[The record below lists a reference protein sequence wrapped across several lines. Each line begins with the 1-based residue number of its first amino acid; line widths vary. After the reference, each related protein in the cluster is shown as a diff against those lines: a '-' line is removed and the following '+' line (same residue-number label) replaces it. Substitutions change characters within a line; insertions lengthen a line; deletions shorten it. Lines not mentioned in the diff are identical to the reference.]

1 MLGIACCSDLS
12 PPGGRASL
20 THSPPCPLK
29 VEEGDS
35 PAQSGTCPSPPS
47 CRQES
52 QGTDPSSLCPHYP
65 NSCLQRIK
73 PQLRATWG
81 EPHAECALLLPA
93 LEEEF
98 AVTLKTTESYSGP
111 VGLDP
116 DISLG
121 VGGEWITWVRGRG
134 CDFFFFNIAFPTKY
148 EFVL

>member
-1 MLGIACCSDLS
+1 MLGWVLGPSCCSDLS
-12 PPGGRASL
+12 PPGSRASV

-29 VEEGDS
+29 VEGGDS
-35 PAQSGTCPSPPS
+35 PAQRGTSPSPPS

-52 QGTDPSSLCPHYP
+52 QGTDPSSLCAQYP

-81 EPHAECALLLPA
+81 EPHAECALLMPT

-98 AVTLKTTESYSGP
+98 AVTLKTTESFYSCP

-116 DISLG
+116 NISLG
-121 VGGEWITWVRGRG
+121 VGGGEWITWVRDRG
-134 CDFFFFNIAFPTKY
+134 CGC
-148 EFVL
+148 